1 MGKKKQFI
9 DKKNSTT
16 YRLVHRSLQ
25 DPLAADNDADQQ
37 VLVELG
43 GGEPSLEDSR
53 LEEQREHGV
62 FYDDEY
68 NYLQHLKDRSDEG
81 VVWEALEPSKPGKVV
96 LPVSVLPSARE
107 EPVGLL
113 NLAAPHGLDLSLDPD
128 VVAALDDDFDFEDPD
143 NELED
148 DFIALA
154 EGGALSDCEEGEGEY
169 DSDCDSND
177 ASLADSLDDLYNF
190 DKLSMGSGG
199 GERFTEYSVS
209 SSVLHRGEGL
219 TMLDDKFEQMF
230 KEYDT
235 MGAPEGDLKAVD
247 EEEER
252 EAALILQQLVEDEEE
267 EEDEEAM
274 DKRLTLLQAQRQAL
288 VPDTGIRLAEDVA
301 KPKQW
306 DCETILSTY
315 SNIYNH
321 PHQIKLPAKV
331 RVDKKGMAVIDGEDE
346 RGDDERGEDEGYEE
360 EDAEEGVTISNLRTK
375 GETKEEKRLRKQAV
389 KENARV
395 RRQVK
400 KATKEIYK
408 DESLK
413 EKKLLIA
420 NSNQKNQLKL

>member
-1 MGKKKQFI
+1 MGRRKPFI

-43 GGEPSLEDSR
+43 GGEPSLEESR
-53 LEEQREHGV
+53 HSEQREHGV

-81 VVWEALEPSKPGKVV
+81 VVWEAVEPSKPGKVV

-113 NLAAPHGLDLSLDPD
+113 HKAEGGLDLSLDPD
-128 VVAALDDDFDFEDPD
+128 VVAALDDDFDFEDPN

-154 EGGALSDCEEGEGEY
+154 EGGLADCEEGDEEY
-169 DSDCDSND
+169 DSDCDSNTG
-177 ASLADSLDDLYNF
+177 AASLDDSFDDVYNF

-209 SSVLHRGEGL
+209 SSVLPRNEGL
-219 TMLDDKFEQMF
+219 TMLDDKFEQLF
-230 KEYDT
+230 KEYDN
-235 MGAPEGDLKAVD
+235 MGAPEGELKAVD

-252 EAALILQQLVEDEEE
+252 EAALILQQLVDEEVE
-267 EEDEEAM
+267 EEDEEAL
-274 DKRLTLLQAQRQAL
+274 DKRLTLLQAQRQEL
-288 VPDTGIRLAEDVA
+288 VPDTGIRLTEDVV

-321 PHQIKLPAKV
+321 PHRIEINSKV
-331 RVDKKGMAVIDGEDE
+331 RVDKKGMAVIEAE
-346 RGDDERGEDEGYEE
+346 EEVKEDEGIESE
-360 EDAEEGVTISNLRTK
+360 GEDDGVTISNLRTK
-375 GETKEEKRLRKQAV
+375 GETKEEKKVRKQAV

-413 EKKLLIA
+413 EKKILLA
-420 NSNQKNQLKL
+420 NSNQKNLLKL